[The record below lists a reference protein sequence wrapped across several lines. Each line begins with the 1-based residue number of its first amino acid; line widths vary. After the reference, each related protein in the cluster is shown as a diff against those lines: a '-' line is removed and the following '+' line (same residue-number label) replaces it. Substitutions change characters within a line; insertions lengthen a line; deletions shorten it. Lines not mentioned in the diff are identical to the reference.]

1 MSPTV
6 ERGRAVRY
14 PRSVRLAYHVMS
26 SPLGLLFLARTER
39 GLKFLEFMDRR
50 SLKRTIAAHEHIV
63 ADATWE
69 PSLLELKP
77 VVDQL
82 EGYFSGT
89 VHRFD
94 LPLDPEGTAFQRLV
108 WGALITIPFAHT
120 RSYGEI
126 AGAIGQPKSARAVG
140 LANNQNPIALII
152 PCHRVIGAD
161 GSLVG
166 YGGGTHRK
174 RWLLDHEA
182 RVAKL
187 DALPIREKPKPQ
199 VVARAVKAAA
209 ARAAGRRT
217 TK

>member
-1 MSPTV
+1 
-6 ERGRAVRY
+6 
-14 PRSVRLAYHVMS
+14 MS
-26 SPLGLLFLARTER
+26 SPLGLLFLARAER
-39 GLKFLEFMDRR
+39 GLKLLEFMDRR
-50 SLKRTIAAHEHIV
+50 SLKRTIAAHEHV
-63 ADATWE
+63 VPDASWE

-108 WGALITIPFAHT
+108 WGALLTIPFAHT
-120 RSYGEI
+120 RSYGEV

-166 YGGGTHRK
+166 YGGGTQRK
-174 RWLLDHEA
+174 RWLLDHET
-182 RVAKL
+182 RVARL
-187 DALPIREKPKPQ
+187 DALPIREKSRPQ
-199 VVARAVKAAA
+199 VARAAKAAA
-209 ARAAGRRT
+209 ARAATRRT

>member
-1 MSPTV
+1 MSATV
-6 ERGRAVRY
+6 ERGKAVRY
-14 PRSVRLAYHVMS
+14 PRAVRLAYHVMS
-26 SPLGLLFLARTER
+26 SPLGLLFLARSER
-39 GLKFLEFMDRR
+39 GLKFLEYMDRR
-50 SLKRTIAAHEHIV
+50 SLKRTIAAHELIV
-63 ADATWE
+63 PDATWE
-69 PSLLELKP
+69 PSLLELKS

-94 LPLDPEGTAFQRLV
+94 LQLDPEGTAFQRLV
-108 WGALITIPFAHT
+108 WRALLAIPFAHT

-140 LANNQNPIALII
+140 LANNQNPIAVII

-166 YGGGTHRK
+166 YGGGTQRK

-187 DALPIREKPKPQ
+187 DALPIREKAKPP
-199 VVARAVKAAA
+199 VARAAKAAA
-209 ARAAGRRT
+209 ARAATRRT